1 MDPSKNMNGGGS
13 RRANPPMS
21 PNSSYQQ
28 DSYQDQQTISNNNN
42 YYNPDMYE
50 PASRSHPNGGG
61 GTQINYVA
69 DIQEMISGDVNQTLA
84 VPKAFYFFFFAAFG
98 SVFPLLGIY
107 FKQMAMSPIQ
117 VGFLLGLK
125 PFVEFVAAP
134 FWTQVGKRWR
144 QTKKILLFS
153 LLCWI
158 ATTLAIGFIHP
169 PVHSCL
175 MHNETHLFIS
185 KATEMNLDKQG
196 RPRIKREAEEA
207 AAELETRSG
216 EYNSAV
222 QSFEGLIKKRAAEA
236 VEDPNTFVDENNK
249 HWKVVN
255 VTKIIRIKVRKTT
268 KKPKT
273 TEKLHHIVE
282 NGKEECE

>member
-1 MDPSKNMNGGGS
+1 MNMNGGGS

-28 DSYQDQQTISNNNN
+28 DSYQDQQTINNNNNN
-42 YYNPDMYE
+42 YSNPDLYE
-50 PASRSHPNGGG
+50 HASSGRPNGGG
-61 GTQINYVA
+61 GTQINYAA
-69 DIQEMISGDVNQTLA
+69 DIQEMFSGDVNQTLA

-98 SVFPLLGIY
+98 SVFPLMGIY

-125 PFVEFVAAP
+125 PFVEFIAAP
-134 FWTQVGKRWR
+134 FWTQVGQRWR
-144 QTKKILLFS
+144 QTKMILLFS

-185 KATEMNLDKQG
+185 KATEMNIGKQG
-196 RPRIKREAEEA
+196 RPRIKRDAEEA
-207 AAELETRSG
+207 ALETPSSG
-216 EYNSAV
+216 YNSAV
-222 QSFEGLIKKRAAEA
+222 QSFEGVIKKRAAEA
-236 VEDPNTFVDENNK
+236 VEDPNVFVDENNK

-255 VTKIIRIKVRKTT
+255 VTKIIRVKVQKTT
-268 KKPKT
+268 KQPKT

-282 NGKEECE
+282 NEKEKCK